1 MYASS
6 LPIAQLGS
14 TIKVHLTNVEKYIDK
29 CEQHTMS
36 AGLHLVE
43 AKTRIQAGE
52 YDGAFA
58 KFLIEEC
65 GGLSTSRAYEL
76 ISIANGTKT
85 VEDHRQRA
93 REGMQASRARSA
105 TSAALLAAAEKEKLA
120 EMLKEE
126 ARKKRSASKAA
137 KDALRNVTD
146 SVTEI
151 TNAMKLVSAI
161 TAACQGVA
169 FGELEYVLGYLRNA
183 AKA

>member
-1 MYASS
+1 MYTSS

-105 TSAALLAAAEKEKLA
+105 FAKSMYEAIDKADLAD
-120 EMLKEE
+120 MVKEE
-126 ARKKRSASKAA
+126 TRKKRAETKAA

-146 SVTEI
+146 SVTA
-151 TNAMKLVSAI
+151 TTDVMKLVSAI
-161 TAACQGVA
+161 TAACQGVS